1 MGFMKEKHD
10 KIEYKSLKVKRNAH
24 SIEAKMSFTEK
35 EWNKYKKQFENS
47 LKTNKTPRK
56 HL

>member
-1 MGFMKEKHD
+1 MERKHG
-10 KIEYKSLKVKRNAH
+10 KIEYKALKVKRNAH

-47 LKTNKTPRK
+47 LKTNKDD
-56 HL
+56 